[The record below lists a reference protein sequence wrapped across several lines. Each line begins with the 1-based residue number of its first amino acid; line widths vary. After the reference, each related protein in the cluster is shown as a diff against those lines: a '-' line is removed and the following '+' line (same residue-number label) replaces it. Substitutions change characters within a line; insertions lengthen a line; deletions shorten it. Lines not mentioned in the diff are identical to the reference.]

1 MLPLRL
7 DQLREKLRAPLARE
21 KATPVAAPPWLAR
34 ALPDGGFPIGITEL
48 SALRALG
55 GATLIISQV
64 IALKQRSDEEV
75 SCAWLDPE
83 GTLHAPGLLQQ
94 GVELT
99 RLLVVQPPRER
110 LQAIAVRVARSGAV
124 AVLAI
129 DFHPVGGKSAPVPVR
144 GPKEERWVRRLQLA
158 CEEGGTA
165 ALLVTDARARAP
177 GSGHLPVALKLSLAH
192 VAPQRLV
199 VTVEKERTGR
209 VGQSTEVEFP

>member
-7 DQLREKLRAPLARE
+7 DQLKEKLRAPLARE
-21 KATPVAAPPWLAR
+21 RAAPVLAPPWLAR

-48 SALRALG
+48 TSLRALG

-64 IALKQRSDEEV
+64 IALKQRADAEV

-83 GTLHAPGLLQQ
+83 GTLHAPGLMQQ
-94 GVELT
+94 GVELP

-129 DFHPVGGKSAPVPVR
+129 DFHPVGGKRAPVPVR

-165 ALLVTDARARAP
+165 ALLVTDARARTE
-177 GSGHLPVALKLSLAH
+177 GHLPVALKLSLEH

-199 VTVEKERTGR
+199 VTVEKERAGR
-209 VGQSTEVEFP
+209 VGQRTEVEFP